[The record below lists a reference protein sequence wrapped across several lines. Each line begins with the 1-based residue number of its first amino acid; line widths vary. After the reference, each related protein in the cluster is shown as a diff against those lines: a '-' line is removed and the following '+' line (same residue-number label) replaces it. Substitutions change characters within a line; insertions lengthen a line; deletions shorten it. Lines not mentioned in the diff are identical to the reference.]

1 MEMKEVEDTDTEV
14 CPYTLQKKKV
24 ITQEA
29 FLKHG
34 RQSRSNL
41 ALDLTYLNNE
51 KKVSLSRSPTVTEQ
65 KRSSSRKRTLSQN
78 DMENVMR
85 RQRSAFGQTVNRRRR
100 SMSSSTSMLKPRSP
114 GVSFYNRKHLTIQ
127 NKIKGLSVST
137 KLYMCR
143 IFCNIRNR
151 VFKRLFATLI
161 KWKYSVGLSFH
172 PDRKFETSTYTISPK
187 SKSKKNGRRSNTTN
201 RVGNKK
207 RSSYNNKAKQI
218 KVKKQRPLM
227 INRPYIEKKLKLSS
241 QALYY
246 EKNRQYIVKVWYKWQ
261 AVRQAKKAAKVLLQ
275 VAINTYNRRCKMR
288 CTKRWKKYTRVRVVA
303 RNLLSTNVKNR
314 NEHIAT
320 KYFTAWSRKSIKFKF
335 ERQTLNRHEGIYR
348 KFVNVMLKKT
358 TFKCFNDWR
367 TYSSGKIK
375 ARTVMLKTLKRMDN
389 GILAM
394 GMDTWIHNT
403 KEITKERI
411 FMDEINYLKNQM
423 IEQEKEKK
431 KILCNRVFQRIVNR
445 QLICAWEEWRE
456 HVKIQNLLQRISA
469 RFRASGKA
477 RTLNTWIAYVKY
489 RRYARDL
496 ANRVFRRLDNR
507 GLSAAW
513 TQWVAF
519 VNYDKHTASLKQLAK
534 ENEANIDAWREE
546 TTSKHLSL
554 KKLMAHRVSVVK
566 VFTRWRI
573 LTVKEKDLRLVQAM
587 NVLRN
592 ALRSSHEE
600 LRIMKQQYH
609 VHMQLEVEGMLR
621 YIDHTGKKQSKK
633 RLEYQNAESVLHTHE
648 INQRNLLNDNQ
659 KSRVIS
665 NSSVNR
671 RPIISAQKKMDLL
684 QNNNEKVSIHQKLVK
699 ANKGKPVPWLSSTS
713 PNRSANATGRVQE
726 MLAKSFVRNPLE
738 GESTKAVEK
747 RIRKKKKSVAEI
759 MRGNSKNS
767 KKINRD
773 ETDTTTKG
781 KKKSKKEFLAEEI
794 LNTPLSKK
802 STRKRSTSKTRMKKR
817 MLQQKGKSN
826 TKSKVRKSTPHVD
839 LSSKKIRQKPL
850 ISNSKK
856 FDKKRHFLNSLQSL
870 RLKAEDQ
877 YFEKQSPFSNRKH
890 SSSTAEFS
898 PLPLT
903 PDASIPDDESSSS
916 SSSMKNIIYQSIKDY
931 EEDINDIHNNSAY
944 EDSRIKDAIVQLVNL
959 LEESRS
965 SSDVKYNLQSKEKA
979 FTKLEKKEL
988 RKKKRV
994 DQEVSKRNEALK
1006 TKKVFDNMLVDYA
1019 KRVHNYQDP
1028 TLQDARRPMPLLNM
1042 NEKL

>member
-1 MEMKEVEDTDTEV
+1 M
-14 CPYTLQKKKV
+14 
-24 ITQEA
+24 
-29 FLKHG
+29 
-34 RQSRSNL
+34 
-41 ALDLTYLNNE
+41 
-51 KKVSLSRSPTVTEQ
+51 
-65 KRSSSRKRTLSQN
+65 
-78 DMENVMR
+78 
-85 RQRSAFGQTVNRRRR
+85 
-100 SMSSSTSMLKPRSP
+100 
-114 GVSFYNRKHLTIQ
+114 
-127 NKIKGLSVST
+127 
-137 KLYMCR
+137 
-143 IFCNIRNR
+143 
-151 VFKRLFATLI
+151 
-161 KWKYSVGLSFH
+161 
-172 PDRKFETSTYTISPK
+172 
-187 SKSKKNGRRSNTTN
+187 
-201 RVGNKK
+201 
-207 RSSYNNKAKQI
+207 
-218 KVKKQRPLM
+218 
-227 INRPYIEKKLKLSS
+227 
-241 QALYY
+241 
-246 EKNRQYIVKVWYKWQ
+246 
-261 AVRQAKKAAKVLLQ
+261 
-275 VAINTYNRRCKMR
+275 
-288 CTKRWKKYTRVRVVA
+288 
-303 RNLLSTNVKNR
+303 
-314 NEHIAT
+314 
-320 KYFTAWSRKSIKFKF
+320 
-335 ERQTLNRHEGIYR
+335 
-348 KFVNVMLKKT
+348 
-358 TFKCFNDWR
+358 
-367 TYSSGKIK
+367 
-375 ARTVMLKTLKRMDN
+375 
-389 GILAM
+389 
-394 GMDTWIHNT
+394 
-403 KEITKERI
+403 
-411 FMDEINYLKNQM
+411 
-423 IEQEKEKK
+423 
-431 KILCNRVFQRIVNR
+431 
-445 QLICAWEEWRE
+445 
-456 HVKIQNLLQRISA
+456 
-469 RFRASGKA
+469 
-477 RTLNTWIAYVKY
+477 
-489 RRYARDL
+489 
-496 ANRVFRRLDNR
+496 DNR

-513 TQWVAF
+513 TQWIAF

-659 KSRVIS
+659 KSRVTS

-738 GESTKAVEK
+738 GESTKPVEK

-870 RLKAEDQ
+870 RVKAEDQ

-916 SSSMKNIIYQSIKDY
+916 SSSMKKIIYQSIKDY

-994 DQEVSKRNEALK
+994 DQEVAKRNEALK